1 MRDTLNTARRELR
14 ESMKNPHRE
23 LTPAQL
29 ARRRILA
36 AEERYQSRAALAQ
49 AGDPDGL
56 ELMTADERARY
67 HDEHPD
73 TRPVYLIACS
83 AAKLEHRAPARELYT
98 GQAFRFAME
107 AASRAGAEVWILSA
121 LHGLVHPDTQ
131 LDPYNVTLSEM
142 PAADRAAWTTRT
154 AAQLEQ
160 LKGRRVTVLAGSQ
173 YAASCGALDATYPLA
188 GLGIGEQLAALKYM
202 HQPKPRTTPRQQALD
217 LN

>member
-1 MRDTLNTARRELR
+1 MRDTLAIARRELR
-14 ESMKNPHRE
+14 ESANNPGAE

-29 ARRRILA
+29 RRRLA
-36 AEERYQSRAALAQ
+36 LIAEERYQLRAAMAA

-83 AAKLEHRAPARELYT
+83 AAKLDHRAPARDLYT
-98 GQAFRFAME
+98 GQAFRFAMQ

-121 LHGLVHPDTQ
+121 LHGLVHPDTE
-131 LDPYNVTLSEM
+131 LDPYNVTLSDM
-142 PAADRAAWTTRT
+142 SAADRAAWTERT

-160 LKGRRVTVLAGSQ
+160 LKGRRVTVLAGAN
-173 YAASCGALDATYPLA
+173 YAAACAQLDAAYPLA

-202 HQPKPRTTPRQQALD
+202 HQPKPRARPAQYALD